1 MKSLTERDKR
11 KIVQNVVGYLYI
23 APVLLGILF
32 FTFTPV
38 FYAFITSFFE
48 TELKP
53 FSLTDWGTFVGFKN
67 YYQNFTNYYYR
78 SQFFTS
84 LGVTFL
90 YAVTYIPLSL
100 ILSFLLALLL
110 NQKLSGMRFFRVLY
124 YLPVLIPAV
133 CSGMLWNRITD
144 PDWGIIN
151 SMLQNVGLGGWQWF
165 EAKET
170 SMAAFIFINLFTLGG
185 SMILWL
191 AQLKNVPVSLY
202 ESARLDGA
210 GKLRRLVSITIPICS
225 PMILYNVSSALS
237 ASCRRMRR

>member
-144 PDWGIIN
+144 PDWG
-151 SMLQNVGLGGWQWF
+151 SSTPCCKMWDW
-165 EAKET
+165 EA
-170 SMAAFIFINLFTLGG
+170 G
-185 SMILWL
+185 SGSKQKKRAWRPL
-191 AQLKNVPVSLY
+191 S
-202 ESARLDGA
+202 S
-210 GKLRRLVSITIPICS
+210 SICS
-225 PMILYNVSSALS
+225 RWAEV
-237 ASCRRMRR
+237 

>member
-124 YLPVLIPAV
+124 YLPLSLIH
-133 CSGMLWNRITD
+133 I
-144 PDWGIIN
+144 
-151 SMLQNVGLGGWQWF
+151 
-165 EAKET
+165 
-170 SMAAFIFINLFTLGG
+170 
-185 SMILWL
+185 
-191 AQLKNVPVSLY
+191 
-202 ESARLDGA
+202 
-210 GKLRRLVSITIPICS
+210 
-225 PMILYNVSSALS
+225 
-237 ASCRRMRR
+237 